1 MGWITNL
8 ALRRR
13 SVTVLTIILVLA
25 AGIFTYR
32 TLPVELFPEIEFPL
46 VTVTTFYP
54 SANPDAVVEEVTA
67 PIENAMSGLDGLES
81 IQSVSSENRSIILAN
96 FEFGTDMAEA
106 ESAINAGIS
115 GITFPDGVTSPIVG
129 RISPDAFP
137 VLQLSI
143 TGEREIFEIQEILE
157 SRILPEIS
165 GLDGVASA
173 DVTGDV
179 RRQAQ
184 IVIDPD
190 KILEKGN
197 CAVPGFTGSERE
209 QRRFSGWSHQR

>member
-13 SVTVLTIILVLA
+13 SVTLLAIILVLA

-54 SANPDAVVEEVTA
+54 SANPDAVVGEVTA
-67 PIENAMSGLDGLES
+67 PIENVMAGLDGLES

-96 FEFGTDMAEA
+96 FEFGSDMTEA

-115 GITFPDGVTSPIVG
+115 GITFPDGSST
-129 RISPDAFP
+129 
-137 VLQLSI
+137 L
-143 TGEREIFEIQEILE
+143 
-157 SRILPEIS
+157 
-165 GLDGVASA
+165 
-173 DVTGDV
+173 
-179 RRQAQ
+179 
-184 IVIDPD
+184 
-190 KILEKGN
+190 
-197 CAVPGFTGSERE
+197 
-209 QRRFSGWSHQR
+209 